1 MSLAV
6 EDLLGRE
13 LYHPTTWLNGSSTC
27 APPPRTALVTACLAP
42 PRARCVWFPDRDRA
56 RSFAAQVMGPSR
68 APPHNIDALH
78 RLRLKVEVLDLLRG
92 SGEDKRR
99 APLRCAQAGIEPHDH
114 A

>member
-1 MSLAV
+1 MIPPNHGAEWLEHVRAPASNCACDSL
-6 EDLLGRE
+6 
-13 LYHPTTWLNGSSTC
+13 
-27 APPPRTALVTACLAP
+27 PRAA

-68 APPHNIDALH
+68 APPHNLDALH

-99 APLRCAQAGIEPHDH
+99 APLRFAQAGIEPHDH